1 MHRLRATPFDY
12 AKLLAPSG
20 GAFDEQREA
29 APSCFDRRQAPEAPN
44 TRFFDDTTSRFL
56 IRIVSWQ
63 CRGPLA
69 AGRSPKYGSWSPTS
83 APS

>member
-44 TRFFDDTTSRFL
+44 TLF
-56 IRIVSWQ
+56 
-63 CRGPLA
+63 
-69 AGRSPKYGSWSPTS
+69 
-83 APS
+83 